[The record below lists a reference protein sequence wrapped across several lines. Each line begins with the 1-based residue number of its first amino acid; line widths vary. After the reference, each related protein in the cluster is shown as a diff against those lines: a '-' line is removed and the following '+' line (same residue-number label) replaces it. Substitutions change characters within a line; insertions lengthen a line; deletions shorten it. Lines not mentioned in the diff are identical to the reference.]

1 MSVRSAVF
9 FYTWDGNTRYLAES
23 ISATLSIP
31 SVALKPDTSD
41 QDTEL
46 ARYTWEDKQIT
57 IPKIPRL
64 SPLDIDPGQ
73 LDLVFLGGPIW
84 KGSSAPPLTGF
95 LQQYEFSR
103 IKFGLFCSYSG
114 RIGGY
119 FQQLTKALIGNQILG
134 TVGFREPLT
143 LGSASSQGKIAEWAR
158 EIYQKA
164 GGN

>member
-23 ISATLSIP
+23 ISAALSIP
-31 SVALKPDTSD
+31 SVALEPDKSD

-46 ARYTWEDKQIT
+46 AHYVWEDKHIT
-57 IPKIPRL
+57 IPKAPRL
-64 SPLDIDPGQ
+64 RPVDIDPVR

-103 IKFGLFCSYSG
+103 IKFALFCSYSG

-119 FQQLTKALIGNQILG
+119 FQQLSKALIGNKVLG
-134 TVGFREPLT
+134 TIGFREPLNKRN
-143 LGSASSQGKIAEWAR
+143 ASSQGEIAAWAR

-164 GGN
+164 GGD